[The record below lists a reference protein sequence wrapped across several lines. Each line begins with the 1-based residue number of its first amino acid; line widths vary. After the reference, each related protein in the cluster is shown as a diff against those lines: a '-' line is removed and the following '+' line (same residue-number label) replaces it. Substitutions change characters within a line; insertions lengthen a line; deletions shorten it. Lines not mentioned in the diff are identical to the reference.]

1 MGTLFRKWPLKMGTG
16 LAASAAHP
24 RWNQIWVPPPPPP
37 RPRGKTI
44 YSSYLKRH
52 KYTHTGRNSHSCEQ
66 SEGNHFPIYLHL
78 KIHKCVHTGEKSC
91 SWTGVD
97 PGFWNR
103 EGGANK
109 YCVHA
114 AHIPSAKSLTAG
126 VHVKGDLRTI
136 CRFSYMK
143 VYKLITLGTKF
154 KTLLSLGRKITM
166 FSKFITNYI
175 EQGWWHSSPTLKC
188 MHVLLKEVNK
198 RGRHAYNL
206 HGWTCL
212 PSGIVM
218 EIHCHITGIF
228 EAAVRLRLPSCCS
241 V

>member
-1 MGTLFRKWPLKMGTG
+1 MIFGGTERAIKPENERFQLRTLGTG
-16 LAASAAHP
+16 WSM
-24 RWNQIWVPPPPPP
+24 
-37 RPRGKTI
+37 K
-44 YSSYLKRH
+44 
-52 KYTHTGRNSHSCEQ
+52 
-66 SEGNHFPIYLHL
+66 
-78 KIHKCVHTGEKSC
+78 KICFG
-91 SWTGVD
+91 
-97 PGFWNR
+97 
-103 EGGANK
+103 
-109 YCVHA
+109 
-114 AHIPSAKSLTAG
+114 TAG
-126 VHVKGDLRTI
+126 KAWKGGLKGDLRTI

-175 EQGWWHSSPTLKC
+175 EQGWWHSSLTLKC
-188 MHVLLKEVNK
+188 MHLLLKEVNK

>member
-1 MGTLFRKWPLKMGTG
+1 MTSYITKHLRSWLFIGPSEHYHT
-16 LAASAAHP
+16 
-24 RWNQIWVPPPPPP
+24 
-37 RPRGKTI
+37 
-44 YSSYLKRH
+44 
-52 KYTHTGRNSHSCEQ
+52 THTSK
-66 SEGNHFPIYLHL
+66 FKK
-78 KIHKCVHTGEKSC
+78 KI
-91 SWTGVD
+91 
-97 PGFWNR
+97 N
-103 EGGANK
+103 GASTMLNN
-109 YCVHA
+109 VF
-114 AHIPSAKSLTAG
+114 
-126 VHVKGDLRTI
+126 KGDLRTI

-175 EQGWWHSSPTLKC
+175 EQGWWHSSLTLKC
-188 MHVLLKEVNK
+188 MHLLLKEVNK
-198 RGRHAYNL
+198 SGRHAYNL

>member
-1 MGTLFRKWPLKMGTG
+1 MSLRIIWFGTHELIIRMVSYVLIFVIWLIFIIRNITHIFITHDLFCVLKKRRRKKYDSVGIALWC
-16 LAASAAHP
+16 
-24 RWNQIWVPPPPPP
+24 IVVPP
-37 RPRGKTI
+37 
-44 YSSYLKRH
+44 
-52 KYTHTGRNSHSCEQ
+52 
-66 SEGNHFPIYLHL
+66 
-78 KIHKCVHTGEKSC
+78 
-91 SWTGVD
+91 
-97 PGFWNR
+97 
-103 EGGANK
+103 
-109 YCVHA
+109 
-114 AHIPSAKSLTAG
+114 SLTQSASTRSSMTDLIFKLYWASKG
-126 VHVKGDLRTI
+126 ICHFFWATFIKGDLRTI

-175 EQGWWHSSPTLKC
+175 EQGWWHSSLTLKC
-188 MHVLLKEVNK
+188 MHLLLKEVNK

>member
-1 MGTLFRKWPLKMGTG
+1 ME
-16 LAASAAHP
+16 S
-24 RWNQIWVPPPPPP
+24 PPEHFAIAYVHNNDNL
-37 RPRGKTI
+37 PRGNIALQYVIQNNCSKVWWCFLMI
-44 YSSYLKRH
+44 
-52 KYTHTGRNSHSCEQ
+52 SCTFWR
-66 SEGNHFPIYLHL
+66 SRIFFLNLPKL
-78 KIHKCVHTGEKSC
+78 SC
-91 SWTGVD
+91 
-97 PGFWNR
+97 GF
-103 EGGANK
+103 
-109 YCVHA
+109 
-114 AHIPSAKSLTAG
+114 
-126 VHVKGDLRTI
+126 KGDLRTI

-175 EQGWWHSSPTLKC
+175 EQGWWHSSLTLKC
-188 MHVLLKEVNK
+188 MHLLLKEVNK

>member
-1 MGTLFRKWPLKMGTG
+1 MAIIQVNEVELNNIQEDLEGRPITVQRNVSKHNQSACPIDGKWAVVVAIAAFIGRLIVAGQSSSMPIFTVEWEERLGVTPSQVSWATTLVTG
-16 LAASAAHP
+16 LRFATGMIHNAKV
-24 RWNQIWVPPPPPP
+24 I
-37 RPRGKTI
+37 
-44 YSSYLKRH
+44 SSM
-52 KYTHTGRNSHSCEQ
+52 
-66 SEGNHFPIYLHL
+66 
-78 KIHKCVHTGEKSC
+78 
-91 SWTGVD
+91 
-97 PGFWNR
+97 
-103 EGGANK
+103 
-109 YCVHA
+109 
-114 AHIPSAKSLTAG
+114 SL
-126 VHVKGDLRTI
+126 KGDLRTI

-175 EQGWWHSSPTLKC
+175 EQGWWHSSLTLKC
-188 MHVLLKEVNK
+188 MHLLLKEVNK

>member
-1 MGTLFRKWPLKMGTG
+1 MLHCAIIFVTEFLTVFEDTSKCG
-16 LAASAAHP
+16 
-24 RWNQIWVPPPPPP
+24 
-37 RPRGKTI
+37 
-44 YSSYLKRH
+44 SSYRLLALANVQIIFSLKATWLVH
-52 KYTHTGRNSHSCEQ
+52 RNE
-66 SEGNHFPIYLHL
+66 
-78 KIHKCVHTGEKSC
+78 
-91 SWTGVD
+91 
-97 PGFWNR
+97 
-103 EGGANK
+103 
-109 YCVHA
+109 
-114 AHIPSAKSLTAG
+114 PSALVLKETSG
-126 VHVKGDLRTI
+126 RF

-175 EQGWWHSSPTLKC
+175 EQGWWHSSLTLKC
-188 MHVLLKEVNK
+188 MHLLLKEVNK

>member
-1 MGTLFRKWPLKMGTG
+1 MKNNWTPNSPQMCIFGHPILK
-16 LAASAAHP
+16 S
-24 RWNQIWVPPPPPP
+24 W
-37 RPRGKTI
+37 
-44 YSSYLKRH
+44 LKPWTSMTS
-52 KYTHTGRNSHSCEQ
+52 KPTHWA
-66 SEGNHFPIYLHL
+66 FI
-78 KIHKCVHTGEKSC
+78 
-91 SWTGVD
+91 
-97 PGFWNR
+97 
-103 EGGANK
+103 
-109 YCVHA
+109 
-114 AHIPSAKSLTAG
+114 
-126 VHVKGDLRTI
+126 KGDLRTI

-166 FSKFITNYI
+166 FSKFITTYI
-175 EQGWWHSSPTLKC
+175 EQGWWHSSLTLKC
-188 MHVLLKEVNK
+188 MHLLLKEVNK

-212 PSGIVM
+212 PLSGIVM

>member
-1 MGTLFRKWPLKMGTG
+1 MNNLRIKIMNDFGVNERKVMESLG
-16 LAASAAHP
+16 
-24 RWNQIWVPPPPPP
+24 IWHWSLEII
-37 RPRGKTI
+37 RGACSI
-44 YSSYLKRH
+44 S
-52 KYTHTGRNSHSCEQ
+52 
-66 SEGNHFPIYLHL
+66 
-78 KIHKCVHTGEKSC
+78 SC
-91 SWTGVD
+91 SL
-97 PGFWNR
+97 WNISHGIIR
-103 EGGANK
+103 DSWEMAVAWVEK
-109 YCVHA
+109 A
-114 AHIPSAKSLTAG
+114 ELQPDAKHL
-126 VHVKGDLRTI
+126 KGDLRTI

-175 EQGWWHSSPTLKC
+175 EQGWWHSSLTLKC
-188 MHVLLKEVNK
+188 MHLLLKEVNK

-206 HGWTCL
+206 HRWTCL

>member
-1 MGTLFRKWPLKMGTG
+1 MLLEVILNFIRSPNYKITFRVFIYPI
-16 LAASAAHP
+16 AHL
-24 RWNQIWVPPPPPP
+24 
-37 RPRGKTI
+37 
-44 YSSYLKRH
+44 Y
-52 KYTHTGRNSHSCEQ
+52 
-66 SEGNHFPIYLHL
+66 F
-78 KIHKCVHTGEKSC
+78 
-91 SWTGVD
+91 
-97 PGFWNR
+97 
-103 EGGANK
+103 
-109 YCVHA
+109 
-114 AHIPSAKSLTAG
+114 
-126 VHVKGDLRTI
+126 HVKGDLRTI

-175 EQGWWHSSPTLKC
+175 EQGWWHSSLTLKC
-188 MHVLLKEVNK
+188 MHLLLKEVNK